1 MTLRRTLIIAGT
13 CGLLACSGTRE
24 TAVAPAGAEL
34 SPNTYAALYQNASAE
49 VQWMYEQAYALARVK
64 LEANLAVPDGLPP
77 AVVVDVDET
86 VLDNSPYEL
95 ENILAGRSYSPE
107 TWKAWTDRASAAALP
122 GALAFL
128 QHAEELGCAVFYI
141 TNRTDEERA
150 ATVRNL
156 SALGFPMSDAD
167 HVLTKGST
175 SDKTARRAS
184 VAADHRIVLLV
195 GDQLTDFDQVFR
207 ERGEDLGWGML
218 EEHREALHGRFVL
231 VPNAT
236 YGYWRDGITGRGTSA
251 EQQERVRRFL
261 EERTRRP

>member
-1 MTLRRTLIIAGT
+1 MTLRRTLIIAGSF
-13 CGLLACSGTRE
+13 GLLACSGTRE

-49 VQWMYEQAYALARVK
+49 VAWMYEQAYDLARMK
-64 LEANLAVPDGLPP
+64 LAANLANADSLPP

-95 ENILAGRSYSPE
+95 ENILAGRSYSPG
-107 TWKAWTDRASAAALP
+107 TWKAWTDRASAKALP

-128 QHAEELGCAVFYI
+128 QHAEELGCAIFYI

-156 SALGFPMSDAD
+156 NAHGFPMADED
-167 HVLTKGST
+167 HVLTKSST

-207 ERGEDLGWGML
+207 ERGEDLGRGLL
-218 EEHREALHGRFVL
+218 EDHQEALHRSFVL

-236 YGYWRDGITGRGTSA
+236 YGYWRDAVTGRGSPA
-251 EQQERVRRFL
+251 EQQARIRGFL